1 MSIRPGTTAL
11 IAAPPDAAPW
21 PPVKRFA
28 FLFFFVYLTLYIF
41 PAPIGYVPVIGAA
54 VEGAWTSVKRA
65 VVLPVGHAVFGVD
78 ITVFP
83 GGSGDT
89 TYNYVE
95 VFVFAATALL
105 AAAIWTLADRRL
117 SYARWLQEGLR
128 VYVRYTLGLT
138 LFSYGVVKII
148 QTQFPR
154 PDAYRLTTEFGDLSP
169 MGLLWAFMGYSY
181 GYNLFAG
188 LAEAGAGVLLF
199 YRRTTLLGSIVGAGV
214 MANVVALN
222 FFFDV
227 PVKLF
232 SAHLLLQCFFLMAPD
247 FGRLMNLLVLNRATA
262 PTARLSAF
270 TTPWLHWT
278 WFGIKSAA
286 LLTVVMLGVIGAVQG
301 YYSYG
306 GGAKG
311 LPISG
316 LHTVETFTAD
326 GQDRPPLLTDGQRWR
341 DVVIGKITPWDG
353 LGAFRVRTMT
363 GERVWYRF
371 RYDEPNNRLTL
382 IGVQQGPGRVPG
394 ATPGAGAEA
403 EAPQEHEL
411 TITQVEPGVRVLEGE
426 IDGRALRVVLRERPL
441 EDFLLMNR
449 GFRWINEYP
458 FNR

>member
-1 MSIRPGTTAL
+1 MDNTNIDQ
-11 IAAPPDAAPW
+11 AAESGRAKAWSAP
-21 PPVKRFA
+21 KRFA
-28 FLFFFVYLTLYIF
+28 FLFWFIYLVLYIF
-41 PAPIGYVPVIGAA
+41 PAPIGYVPVVGAE
-54 VEGAWTSVKRA
+54 VNRAWTEAKRA
-65 VVLPVGHAVFGVD
+65 VVVPVGRKVFGVD
-78 ITVFP
+78 ITIFP

-95 VFVFAATALL
+95 VFVFAVVALIG
-105 AAAIWTLADRRL
+105 AAVWTVADRRL
-117 SYARWLQEGLR
+117 SYRRWLNEGLR

-138 LFSYGVVKII
+138 LFGYGIVKII
-148 QTQFPR
+148 QSQFPK

-188 LAEAGAGVLLF
+188 LAEAGAGLLLF

-214 MANVVALN
+214 MSNVVALN

-247 FGRLMNLLVLNRATA
+247 FGRLMNLLVLNRPVA
-262 PTARLSAF
+262 PTMRLSAF

-278 WFGIKSAA
+278 WFGIKTAA
-286 LLTVVMLGVIGAVQG
+286 LLGVVTLGAIGAVQG
-301 YYSYG
+301 YRTFG

-316 LHTVETFTAD
+316 LYNVETFTAD
-326 GQDRPPLLTDGQRWR
+326 GQERPALLTDGERWR
-341 DVVIGKITPWDG
+341 DVVIGKLSPMDG
-353 LGAFRVRTMT
+353 LGAFRVRTMA
-363 GERVWYRF
+363 GERLWYRF
-371 RYDEPNNRLTL
+371 RYDEAAGRLTL
-382 IGVQQGPGRVPG
+382 ISVQQGPGRVPG
-394 ATPGAGAEA
+394 STPGAGGEVDKPAEHEVTLTEA
-403 EAPQEHEL
+403 EH
-411 TITQVEPGVRVLEGE
+411 GVRVLEGTVE
-426 IDGRALRVVLRERPL
+426 GRALRIVLRERPL
-441 EDFLLMNR
+441 EDFLLVNR